1 MSVGS
6 YPAKICKVRYNRR
19 ILAEYGV
26 FVPGDM
32 FGMTQQHQEN
42 GNIDRRMQV
51 AGVLM
56 VIALVIIAGL
66 AVWNFL
72 HIGSALNTLKIDF
85 DNIEVEDPENDLLR
99 EQVIL
104 LERTRLALS
113 EAEQAVDLAFNLLGI
128 FEALSLAITVGGV
141 VLTAFGLTRFTTAR
155 NELEET
161 RKLIEEEFE
170 EARARFDNAILD
182 SEREI
187 ETMRADLEE
196 SAHNDRQRTS
206 DALLA
211 NALIPLAERQY
222 KTSDY
227 RGALD
232 TYNRALELDP
242 ENPVINQ
249 RLGYV
254 YTQAGELD
262 EARSCYENAIAR
274 EKDFAPALAGLGYVQ
289 RRRGEEV
296 GKKITD
302 ELNSDERSALM
313 FEQDR
318 LLNESESLL
327 LQALELSPKLVD
339 DDGESYW
346 GILGGLYKRRG
357 QTDQAINAYER
368 VTKVTPQSSYGFVNL
383 ALLYQKKSDR
393 QHALD
398 TYVMV
403 EQIASKEAEAEAG
416 NFWGYSDLISSS
428 FAIGKH
434 EQGLEKLPMAISIAP
449 LDSPYML
456 QGLRDTLLDLLDF
469 LEDEKL
475 PPIREAIEIL
485 ESEMKRREAESKS

>member
-1 MSVGS
+1 MC
-6 YPAKICKVRYNRR
+6 KIRYNRR
-19 ILAEYGV
+19 ILSV
-26 FVPGDM
+26 NKVVLGDI
-32 FGMTQQHQEN
+32 FGMTQTEEN
-42 GNIDRRMQV
+42 GKIARRLEI
-51 AGVLM
+51 AGILM
-56 VIALVIIAGL
+56 AIALVMVSGL
-66 AVWNFL
+66 AIWNFL
-72 HIGSALNTLKIDF
+72 HIGSALNTLKVDIDH
-85 DNIEVEDPENDLLR
+85 IEVTNSEDAR
-99 EQVIL
+99 L
-104 LERTRLALS
+104 LEQSTLLALS

-128 FEALSLAITVGGV
+128 FEALSLSITVGGV
-141 VLTAFGLTRFTTAR
+141 ILTTFGITSFTTGR
-155 NELEET
+155 NQLEET
-161 RKLIEEEFE
+161 RKSIEGQFE
-170 EARARFDNAILD
+170 EARARFDDAILA
-182 SEREI
+182 SENEI
-187 ETMRADLEE
+187 ANMRADLEA

-211 NALIPLAERQY
+211 NALIPLGERQY

-227 RGALD
+227 RGAID

-254 YTQAGELD
+254 YTQTGELE
-262 EARSCYENAIAR
+262 EAKTSYEKANAR
-274 EKDFAPALAGLGYVQ
+274 EVDFAPALAGLGYVQ
-289 RRRGEEV
+289 RRLGEEAS
-296 GKKITD
+296 KKIKSAKND
-302 ELNSDERSALM
+302 DERSALM
-313 FEQDR
+313 FESGR
-318 LLNESESLL
+318 LFNESEKLL
-327 LQALELSPKLVD
+327 LEALELSPKLVD

-357 QTDQAINAYER
+357 QADQAIEAYKR
-368 VTKVTPQSSYGFVNL
+368 VTEVTPQSSYGFVNL

-398 TYVMV
+398 TYVIV

-449 LDSPYML
+449 IDSPYML

-475 PPIREAIEIL
+475 PPIRDAIDIL
-485 ESEMKRREAESKS
+485 NTEMERRKAESNQS